1 MVRIKGL
8 NKPGGSKITF
18 GSITDTDSTIYDAE
32 EI

>member
-8 NKPGGSKITF
+8 NKPGGTKISF
-18 GSITDTDSTIYDAE
+18 GSIIDVDSTIYDAE